1 MNICDS
7 VDKPWRSDWIWDTYL
22 QTHPNPKYYQDLVI
36 DELIDPLAVVREGNR
51 NMDSS
56 LDSQEEWETL
66 MELEEALA
74 GWLVQGSD
82 WELDRHWG
90 PSDDPYQDEEI
101 PAVSL
106 H

>member
-1 MNICDS
+1 
-7 VDKPWRSDWIWDTYL
+7 
-22 QTHPNPKYYQDLVI
+22 
-36 DELIDPLAVVREGNR
+36 VRNG

-56 LDSQEEWETL
+56 LDSQEDWETL

-82 WELDRHWG
+82 RPWG
-90 PSDDPYQDEEI
+90 PGDDPYQDEEI

-106 H
+106 RFNRRLV